1 LYTMSRIIVIL
12 SDIYS
17 PPFTHF
23 DKSIHQTF
31 LPMSV
36 GKEVELVEMM
46 WSEIN
51 QFMLR
56 RYSQLCDEEMVAA
69 LPTSTC
75 EGEVIT
81 L

>member
-1 LYTMSRIIVIL
+1 
-12 SDIYS
+12 
-17 PPFTHF
+17 
-23 DKSIHQTF
+23 
-31 LPMSV
+31 MSV